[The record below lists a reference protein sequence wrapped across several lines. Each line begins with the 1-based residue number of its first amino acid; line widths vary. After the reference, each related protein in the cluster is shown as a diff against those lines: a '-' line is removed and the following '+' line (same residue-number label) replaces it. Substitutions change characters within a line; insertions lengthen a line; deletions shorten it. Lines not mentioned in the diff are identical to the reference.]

1 MHLTERF
8 ATVRKVLFILG
19 QLSDGDVDWLAA
31 NGDKRNAAAGTVL
44 IEAGRR
50 LDTMFIVLDGELA
63 VSTAQGKHL
72 ATLYSGEI
80 VGEMSLVDANP
91 TSAAVKAS
99 APTELLAISHAR
111 IRAKLAED
119 VGFASRFYKAL
130 TIFLVDRMRNTISQ
144 LAYGDGAPAPAD
156 RMDPDE
162 LDLEVLDN
170 VHLAGAR
177 FERLLK
183 NTRS

>member
-1 MHLTERF
+1 MRLPGKVCN
-8 ATVRKVLFILG
+8 VRKVLFILG

-31 NGDKRNAAAGTVL
+31 NGEVRKAAEGTVL

-63 VSTAQGKHL
+63 VSTALGKHL

-91 TSAAVKAS
+91 TSATVAAT
-99 APTELLAISHAR
+99 APTELLAIPHAR

-144 LAYGDGAPAPAD
+144 LAYGDAASAPD
-156 RMDPDE
+156 GRMDVDE

-183 NTRS
+183 NSRS